1 MVIQVTLELKGQ
13 EVQRELKVMQVK
25 RVMPGLKEQQET

>member
-1 MVIQVTLELKGQ
+1 MQELKGQ

-25 RVMPGLKEQQET
+25 RVMPVLKEQQEI